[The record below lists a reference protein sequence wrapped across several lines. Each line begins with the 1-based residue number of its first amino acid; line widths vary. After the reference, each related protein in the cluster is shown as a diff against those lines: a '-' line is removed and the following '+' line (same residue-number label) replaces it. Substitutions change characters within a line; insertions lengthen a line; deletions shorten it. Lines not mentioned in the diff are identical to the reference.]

1 MTKRALHVPL
11 LPVLASTIVGST
23 GFVISNTPQSYVHSE
38 PCSADPKCSANP
50 ITGTSIA
57 DVGSRQLSV
66 RRQSK
71 LSMAGVIDAEIVT
84 EDDNGDDRSGAAAH
98 RSLPLFLP
106 AAAAACTAASASAYG
121 SPSLSPDGQLRI
133 SRYNTTSCCEAHGT
147 AATTGSIKS
156 TIRNVTSTTSTGSSS
171 VAATSASGGT
181 PILLRRRMTSIGRFS
196 MKSETKE
203 NPSIPTFFIAL
214 SGKPSRKGDGNIDR
228 TTSTCGSCRGM
239 SSGEF
244 ESTWMKSEM
253 PSRHPRFHSRVSSQ
267 DDRFFQYET
276 EATTTSST
284 TEEVDNLA
292 TSTSENPKAEL
303 HKHVTDTVHPASYRT
318 DLRMRIE
325 RLLTEPLDLTDK
337 LWEVYVSSG
346 ELGASGAISRLKA
359 DHRKVDMDIDTEES
373 LLLFRSHHT
382 LADGVSLIS
391 ALGDLVD
398 EANEIRDAIKA
409 ELSRRKQK
417 SRERSFLKRM
427 LHSISKLMW
436 FFIGS
441 IRSILYQV
449 YLLWT
454 TPRNPFEEA
463 LGIGVSTTNK
473 PTGRSVSW
481 CDAAPLDEVKA
492 VARSVGPKVTV
503 NDIFVCCVSA
513 AVTRQLEE
521 HRERAAVVREATTGM
536 TEETDTVHPSKSHI
550 NVVVPVHLM
559 GGTILPGKGIGNNI
573 GAFVA
578 QVPAHM
584 VAESTAPA
592 TDRLR
597 SVHSSLTTV
606 KKSPAPILSYLV
618 ARFASDYL
626 PEGLAK
632 RMFRN
637 ANANA
642 AVAISNARGWEK
654 KVHIN
659 GRTVESTHGFLPLPP
674 GLPCGVVVQSYAGV
688 VSLSVTAE
696 KWAVPDADR
705 FLGWILDEYRQL
717 CEECH
722 SK

>member
-1 MTKRALHVPL
+1 
-11 LPVLASTIVGST
+11 
-23 GFVISNTPQSYVHSE
+23 
-38 PCSADPKCSANP
+38 
-50 ITGTSIA
+50 
-57 DVGSRQLSV
+57 
-66 RRQSK
+66 
-71 LSMAGVIDAEIVT
+71 
-84 EDDNGDDRSGAAAH
+84 
-98 RSLPLFLP
+98 
-106 AAAAACTAASASAYG
+106 
-121 SPSLSPDGQLRI
+121 
-133 SRYNTTSCCEAHGT
+133 
-147 AATTGSIKS
+147 
-156 TIRNVTSTTSTGSSS
+156 
-171 VAATSASGGT
+171 
-181 PILLRRRMTSIGRFS
+181 
-196 MKSETKE
+196 
-203 NPSIPTFFIAL
+203 
-214 SGKPSRKGDGNIDR
+214 
-228 TTSTCGSCRGM
+228 M
-239 SSGEF
+239 SSDEF

-253 PSRHPRFHSRVSSQ
+253 PSRHPRFHSRVSSH
-267 DDRFFQYET
+267 DDRFFEYET
-276 EATTTSST
+276 EATTK
-284 TEEVDNLA
+284 EVSDDDNLA
-292 TSTSENPKAEL
+292 TSENPKAEL

-337 LWEVYVSSG
+337 LWEVHVSSG

-359 DHRKVDMDIDTEES
+359 GHRKVEMDNDTEES

-398 EANEIRDAIKA
+398 EANDIRDAIKA
-409 ELSRRKQK
+409 ELNRRKQK
-417 SRERSFLKRM
+417 SRERSFLQRM
-427 LHSISKLMW
+427 LRSISKLIW

-441 IRSILYQV
+441 IQSILYQM

-463 LGIGVSTTNK
+463 LGIVSTTNK
-473 PTGRSVSW
+473 PAGRSVSW

-503 NDIFVCCVSA
+503 NDIFVSCVSA

-521 HRERAAVVREATTGM
+521 HRERAAVMREATTGK

-559 GGTILPGKGIGNNI
+559 GGAILPGKGIGNNI

-592 TDRLR
+592 CDRLR

-606 KKSPAPILSYLV
+606 KKSPAPILSYLI

-642 AVAISNARGWEK
+642 AVAISNARGWDT

-705 FLGWILDEYRQL
+705 FLGWMLDEYRQL